1 MSQDIRVKKGLDIK
15 LKGQAAMTTAA
26 VSRSDFYAI
35 KPADFHGITPK
46 LAVKAGEE
54 VMVGDVVFFS
64 KGNDRIKFTSPVSGI
79 VKEIKRGAKRK
90 VLAVIIEAKSKDQF
104 KDFGAANPLDL
115 DKEAVLEKILE
126 SGSFSYIK
134 QRPYDIVAN
143 PSDSPK
149 AIFVSSFD
157 TAPLGPNYAYA
168 LKGKEEAF
176 QAGINALTKLTEG
189 VVNLAVE
196 ANESSFFQ
204 NIANANILKV
214 SGKHTAGN
222 VVTQIGVVNTI
233 NQGDSVWTISPQ
245 GVATIGALFLT
256 GNYNPARLVA
266 LAGSQ
271 VKNPQYFELT
281 AGQNIKALIEKNVDL
296 KGSRIIS
303 GNVLTGTQIQ
313 LDDFIGFY
321 DDVITVIP
329 EGDKHRFMGWLPFV
343 GSGSIHSASKT
354 SFAWLNPNKEY
365 TLDTSLNGEGRA
377 LVVTGEME
385 KVVPLDI
392 FPLQLLKAC
401 IANDIEKMENLGIY
415 EVAPEDFAL
424 VDYTNTSK
432 IEAQEIIRQ
441 GLDLMIKEV
450 G

>member
-1 MSQDIRVKKGLDIK
+1 MSQDIRVKKGLNIK

-35 KPADFHGITPK
+35 KPTDFHGITPK

-54 VMVGDVVFFS
+54 VVVGDVVFFS
-64 KGNDRIKFTSPVSGI
+64 KGNDRIKFTSPVSGT

-90 VLAVIIEAKSKDQF
+90 VLAVIIEAKSEDQF
-104 KDFGAANPLDL
+104 KDFGTANPLDL
-115 DKEAVLEKILE
+115 DKEAVLDKILE
-126 SGSFSYIK
+126 SGSFSYVK

-143 PSDSPK
+143 PADSPK
-149 AIFVSSFD
+149 AIFISSFD
-157 TAPLGPNYAYA
+157 TAPLGPNYAFA

-189 VVNLAVE
+189 DVNLAVD
-196 ANESSFFQ
+196 ANEASFFH
-204 NIANANILKV
+204 NVANANVVKV
-214 SGKHTAGN
+214 SGKHPAGN
-222 VVTQIGVVNTI
+222 VGTQIAAINPI
-233 NQGDSVWTISPQ
+233 NQGDRVWTVSAQ
-245 GVATIGALFLT
+245 GVATIGELFLT
-256 GNYNPARLVA
+256 GKYNPTRLVA

-271 VKNPQYFELT
+271 VKNPQYYELK
-281 AGQNIKALIEKNVDL
+281 AGQNIKSLVEENAEV

-303 GNVLTGTQIQ
+303 GNVLTGSQIQ

-321 DDVITVIP
+321 DSIITVIP
-329 EGDKHRFMGWLPFV
+329 EGNKHRFMGWLPFV
-343 GSGSIHSASKT
+343 GSGSIHSAAKT

-365 TLDTSLNGEGRA
+365 TLDTSLNGEERA

-385 KVVPLDI
+385 KVVALDI

-424 VDYTNTSK
+424 VDYTNASK

>member
-1 MSQDIRVKKGLDIK
+1 MSQDIRVKKGLNIK
-15 LKGQAAMTTAA
+15 LKGQAALTTAA
-26 VSRSDFYAI
+26 SSRSAFYAI
-35 KPADFHGITPK
+35 KPTDFHGITPK

-54 VMVGDVVFFS
+54 VAVGDVVFFS

-90 VLAVIIEAKSKDQF
+90 VLAIIIEAKSEDQF
-104 KDFGAANPLDL
+104 KDFGTANPLDL

-126 SGSFSYIK
+126 SGSFAYVK
-134 QRPYDIVAN
+134 QRPYDVIAN
-143 PSDSPK
+143 PADSPK

-189 VVNLAVE
+189 AVNLAVDGSE
-196 ANESSFFQ
+196 ATFFSK
-204 NIANANILKV
+204 IENANIV
-214 SGKHTAGN
+214 NVYGKHPAGN
-222 VVTQIGVVNTI
+222 VGTQIAEISPV
-233 NQGDSVWTISPQ
+233 NQGDRVWSVSPQ
-245 GVATIGALFLT
+245 GVAVIGELFLT
-256 GNYNPARLVA
+256 GKYNATKLVA

-271 VKNPQYFELT
+271 VNNPQYYSLA
-281 AGQNIKALIEKNVDL
+281 AGQNIQSLISENAEVN
-296 KGSRIIS
+296 GSRVIS
-303 GNVLTGTQIQ
+303 GNVLTGTQIGA
-313 LDDFIGFY
+313 DDFLGFY
-321 DDVITVIP
+321 DNVISVIP
-329 EGDKHRFMGWLPFV
+329 EGNEHRFFGWLPFV
-343 GSGSIHSASKT
+343 GSKSIHSASKT
-354 SFAWLNPNKEY
+354 SFAWLNPGKEY
-365 TLDTSLNGEGRA
+365 TLNTSLNGEERA

-392 FPLQLLKAC
+392 YPLQLLKAC

-424 VDYTNTSK
+424 VDYINTSK
-432 IEAQEIIRQ
+432 IEAQQIIRQ